1 MAQVLGERVCE
12 MLTVSLG
19 EVPRQ
24 EELEE
29 VLELIW
35 ERELA
40 LRSRQ
45 GLQGEYGLLQGICQ
59 GDIEGEA
66 EAKRALAEFV
76 LDALSKVRAKEG
88 LFFQHVDGASLA
100 GARLLKGEKVAVLT
114 VLGVHGNQSTYIVW
128 YEQAEVERDG
138 RPPYTPFDVVHRLSY
153 RFREEPQVIHRNWLA
168 RYPALREVDQQYQNP
183 DHPTVPM
190 VATVERGQV
199 TFIVNGQDK
208 AEYVLIG
215 DAVFEFYHPEELS
228 ILGKP
233 GHAITAWINRK
244 RWRKFRYYDSE
255 KVLWGSDEEINRDLR
270 RRTLLGHLPRGM
282 VLDLLRGKGD
292 PEEVKRILAMV
303 KLADL

>member
-1 MAQVLGERVCE
+1 MAQVLGERVIE

-29 VLELIW
+29 ALELIW
-35 ERELA
+35 EREPA

-45 GLQGEYGLLQGICQ
+45 GLQGGYGLLRGICQ

-76 LDALSKVRAKEG
+76 LDALGKVRAKEG
-88 LFFQHVDGASLA
+88 LLFQHVDGASLA
-100 GARLLKGEKVAVLT
+100 GAGLRKGEKVAVLT

-153 RFREEPQVIHRNWLA
+153 RFREELQVIHRGLLA
-168 RYPALREVDQQYQNP
+168 RYPALREVDQQCQNP

-199 TFIVNGQDK
+199 TFVINGQDK

-244 RWRKFRYYDSE
+244 RWRKFRYYDTE
-255 KVLWGSDEEINRDLR
+255 KVLWGGDEEINRDLC

-292 PEEVKRILAMV
+292 PEEVKQILAIV

>member
-1 MAQVLGERVCE
+1 MAQVLGEKVCE
-12 MLTVSLG
+12 RLTVSLG
-19 EVPRQ
+19 EVPRR

-35 ERELA
+35 ERESA

-66 EAKRALAEFV
+66 KAKRALAEFV

-88 LFFQHVDGASLA
+88 LLFQHVDGASLA
-100 GARLLKGEKVAVLT
+100 GARLRKGEKVAVLT
-114 VLGVHGNQSTYIVW
+114 VLGVHGNRSTYIVW
-128 YEQAEVERDG
+128 YEQAEVERNG
-138 RPPYTPFDVVHRLSY
+138 RPPYTPFDVLRWFSIRL
-153 RFREEPQVIHRNWLA
+153 RKELQAIHRNLLG
-168 RYPALREVDQQYQNP
+168 RYPTLREVDRQYQNP
-183 DHPTVPM
+183 DYPTTPM
-190 VATVERGQV
+190 VATVQRGQV
-199 TFIVNGQDK
+199 TFVINDEDK
-208 AEYVLIG
+208 AEYVLIS

-228 ILGKP
+228 FLGKP
-233 GHAITAWINRK
+233 WHSTAAWINGK
-244 RWRKFRYYDSE
+244 RWRKFRFYGSE
-255 KVLWGSDEEINRDLR
+255 KVLWGSDQEINRDLR

-292 PEEVKRILAMV
+292 PEEVKRILAIV